1 MNISKEF
8 LMEAV
13 GLSLLVALILIGM
26 QMFQKSIKLT
36 NLLQNRQEESI
47 ARMDEG

>member
-26 QMFQKSIKLT
+26 QMFHKTIKIT
-36 NLLQNRQEESI
+36 TLLQNMRI
-47 ARMDEG
+47 CFWMD